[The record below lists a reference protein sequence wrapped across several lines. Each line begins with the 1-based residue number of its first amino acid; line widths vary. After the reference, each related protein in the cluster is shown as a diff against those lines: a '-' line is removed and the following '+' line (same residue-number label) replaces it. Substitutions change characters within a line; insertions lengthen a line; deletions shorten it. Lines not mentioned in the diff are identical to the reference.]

1 MTYENIYGAKL
12 EALQKK
18 VLDNPIM
25 KTILE
30 PDDRYSEHRP
40 SVIYYLGTGTKY
52 IRGIGCC
59 RDDNGKL
66 KPSNFVV
73 KFDKTTAKV
82 FEGARWDL
90 VDSHDQYTH
99 KKSEYETKKEKFERL
114 SWWDVEREARKH
126 HDKIMEEWKIKNL
139 PPINPFD
146 IGGK

>member
-1 MTYENIYGAKL
+1 MTYENIYGPKL

-30 PDDRYSEHRP
+30 PDDRFSEHRP

-52 IRGIGCC
+52 IRGIGCH

-66 KPSNFVV
+66 KPNNCVV
-73 KFDKTTAKV
+73 KFDKITAKV

-90 VDSHDQYTH
+90 VDSHDEYTH
-99 KKSEYETKKEKFERL
+99 KKSEYETKKEKFERM
-114 SWWDVEREARKH
+114 SWYDLERRARENH
-126 HDKIMEEWKIKNL
+126 NKIMAEWQKMNP
-139 PPINPFD
+139 PPITPFD
-146 IGGK
+146 LGEN